1 MHRGCGPHDPGNAAH
16 TYDSFNCHM
25 CYKVHM
31 ARDDQLLFADQIG
44 QFYTEHLNFSPVAG
58 RMLGYLAVCDRPA
71 QSINELAEALLVS
84 RSAIVQAVTALQT
97 RGLVQ
102 RSRSRGDR
110 VDKITAVIDASTF
123 EDDLD
128 ALGYADQAVL
138 LRQGSAM
145 LEERDPRRQGLDDI
159 ADFYEFVGARL
170 PALKADWQR
179 QRSASSHAG
188 QTS

>member
-1 MHRGCGPHDPGNAAH
+1 
-16 TYDSFNCHM
+16 
-25 CYKVHM
+25 M
-31 ARDDQLLFADQIG
+31 AKDDHLVFADQIG
-44 QFYTEHLNFSPVAG
+44 QFYTAHLNFSPVAG

-84 RSAIVQAVTALQT
+84 RSAIVQAATALQS
-97 RGLVQ
+97 RGLVR

-145 LEERDPRRQGLDDI
+145 LEEQDPRRQGLDDI

-170 PALKADWQR
+170 PQLKADWQR